1 MCHCAYQHPVHAYP
15 VAGPFNLHTG
25 LVWQSKYRRQK
36 QNKKTEINDLK
47 EKMLRQDELLG
58 EKDQANSSLRTEIT
72 QQTEMIEQL
81 KKENEDLQSKNEK
94 FEVDKQ

>member
-1 MCHCAYQHPVHAYP
+1 M
-15 VAGPFNLHTG
+15 
-25 LVWQSKYRRQK
+25 
-36 QNKKTEINDLK
+36 K